1 MDLRDGE
8 RPANWRSFVAFWLLA
23 GITLLALGIAM
34 FATVRHA
41 HRVGGVIAFLGL
53 LCLAFSVI
61 LYRASLRGR

>member
-8 RPANWRSFVAFWLLA
+8 RSSWRSFVAFWLLA
-23 GITLLALGIAM
+23 GITLLALGSAM

-53 LCLAFSVI
+53 LCLAFSLV
-61 LYRASLRGR
+61 LYRASRRGG